1 MTRCRTLSQFR
12 FLKAREIDV
21 EKAYEMITKTI
32 DWRRL
37 EDMATILDEPLD
49 EELLQ
54 YIDGKK
60 KKLRNQRIAEICSGN
75 MKKFFFELELL
86 LAAGVLILILPT

>member
-1 MTRCRTLSQFR
+1 
-12 FLKAREIDV
+12 
-21 EKAYEMITKTI
+21 MITKTI

-60 KKLRNQRIAEICSGN
+60 KKLRNQRIAKICSGN

-86 LAAGVLILILPT
+86 LATGVLNYSNITPVTN